1 MLPPLGKLV
10 LVRSF
15 AGGVEVR
22 YLVEVKGTMSDTGEQ
37 VVSLYWYPNGLPLE
51 NSVAWAEIPKE
62 GWTPV

>member
-15 AGGVEVR
+15 SGGVEVR
-22 YLVEVKGTMSDTGEQ
+22 YLVEVKGEHA
-37 VVSLYWYPNGLPLE
+37 VSLFWYPNGLPLE